1 VVLLPE
7 DYEKKSSLEKGLMGS
22 TILQTIRRY
31 RYIYYIRAYGE
42 LDKLNGT
49 SNDIRTTHRN
59 RRDQ

>member
-1 VVLLPE
+1 
-7 DYEKKSSLEKGLMGS
+7 MGS

-31 RYIYYIRAYGE
+31 RYIYYIRAHGE